1 VTLPAGYFEDL
12 YASKEDPWGFRDR
25 WYESRKR
32 EVTLA
37 SLPHRRY
44 RRAFEAGCSIG
55 LVTSALAAR
64 CDQLLAV
71 DASEAAVAR
80 ARQQVA
86 AHRHVH
92 VERRMLPGEWPA
104 GEFDLVVLSEV
115 GYYLDADDLDVLI
128 DRAISGLAAGG
139 VLLACHWRHPVA
151 DYPQSGDAVH
161 RAIRARTAL
170 ARAVFH
176 EETDFLL
183 EVFTHGRQPSVAE
196 DEGLV
201 T

>member
-1 VTLPAGYFEDL
+1 MTLPAGYFEDL

-25 WYESRKR
+25 WYECRKR

-37 SLPHRRY
+37 SLPHRSY

-71 DASEAAVAR
+71 AASEAAAAR
-80 ARQQVA
+80 AAQQVA
-86 AHRHVH
+86 AYPHVH

-104 GEFDLVVLSEV
+104 GKFDLVVLSEV
-115 GYYLDADDLDVLI
+115 GYYLDAGDLEVLI
-128 DRAISGLAAGG
+128 DRTVDGLAAGG

-161 RAIRARTAL
+161 RAVRGRAAL

-183 EVFTHGRQPSVAE
+183 EVFTKGHQPSVAE